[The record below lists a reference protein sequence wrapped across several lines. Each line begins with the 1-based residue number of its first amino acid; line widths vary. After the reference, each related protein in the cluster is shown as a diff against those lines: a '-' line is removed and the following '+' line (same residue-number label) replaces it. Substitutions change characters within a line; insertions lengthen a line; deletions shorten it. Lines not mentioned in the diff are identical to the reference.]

1 MGAGATPGG
10 CSMCVKSRSEAQV
23 WPRDPSTTTS
33 ALRPA
38 LDRPSGR
45 PRPAACRSGYGTRPP
60 AGPLRRL
67 LGAAR
72 PSACCPQAHS
82 RGQGVRPQCAPV
94 ERARD
99 HRRAGGRGA
108 VGRRPV
114 LRLAGH
120 PRGAGWQSAVATAPW
135 QAPLRGGRRPA
146 VRWAPPPVPA
156 VEAGTGYRF
165 LRQQPG
171 SQAPVTWS
179 PCRPVHYVVRPDNAP
194 AGGEQVLQAAI
205 AAVSRAAGLRFIAR
219 PDRIG
224 YAAGGRRLRDRR
236 SR

>member
-38 LDRPSGR
+38 LDRPSSR

-60 AGPLRRL
+60 AGSLRRL

-72 PSACCPQAHS
+72 PWACCPQAHS

-135 QAPLRGGRRPA
+135 QAPLRGGRGPQSAGRSRRSRRWKRGPA
-146 VRWAPPPVPA
+146 TAFCASSRLP
-156 VEAGTGYRF
+156 GTGDVVAVPPGA
-165 LRQQPG
+165 LRSPPG
-171 SQAPVTWS
+171 Q
-179 PCRPVHYVVRPDNAP
+179 RPGRRG
-194 AGGEQVLQAAI
+194 AG
-205 AAVSRAAGLRFIAR
+205 
-219 PDRIG
+219 
-224 YAAGGRRLRDRR
+224 AAGGDCCSKPRGGSAVHRP
-236 SR
+236 S